1 MQDYVRN
8 VGRQAGIHAL
18 IVEVRFTYFSCGTKT
33 LDGGVQVEK
42 SKIADQK
49 LVVFTVGQQE
59 YAVPIT
65 AVKEVEAWRQPTQ
78 VPETSSIV
86 EGVVDLRGEII
97 PVVDLGR
104 RFRTQRRKQG
114 VDARIMVMELG
125 DRKVGWIVDEV
136 VEVHSP
142 AADSIKPPSPLLLSM
157 SAVANDPVVSGILKA
172 GENRLVVVLD
182 AERVIDSTLL

>member
-1 MQDYVRN
+1 M
-8 VGRQAGIHAL
+8 
-18 IVEVRFTYFSCGTKT
+18 
-33 LDGGVQVEK
+33 EK
-42 SKIADQK
+42 SGIADQK
-49 LVVFTVGQQE
+49 LVVFAVGQQE

-65 AVKEVEAWRQPTQ
+65 AVKEVVAWTQPTR
-78 VPETSSIV
+78 VPEAPSIV

-104 RFRTQRRKQG
+104 RFRTERRKQG

-125 DRKVGWIVDEV
+125 ERKVGWIVDEV

-142 AADSIKPPSPLLLSM
+142 GPDAVKPPSPLLM
-157 SAVANDPVVSGILKA
+157 NMAAVANDPVVVGILKV

-182 AERVIDSTLL
+182 ASRVVEGILQ